1 MKELV
6 QYIKD
11 FYKQNS
17 NFPKLNIATTG
28 GGTYLVQSLFEEPG
42 ASSVVNNIE
51 IPYSQKAFQDSCDT
65 IIKQELKKASFKP
78 DKFQPC
84 TKYCSM
90 NAAFRLAYAQFLKDP
105 YNSEKHNQNLC
116 IGIACSLNNKVNA
129 TEQREGRVNTAH
141 VCIISNDQ
149 NTGYGIGF
157 DTIELDSNDT
167 RLTQDE
173 HIARTVLERIRNILD
188 SSRNTP
194 GSYRYSFISGHDNM
208 PIYETLLRLFNGDIT
223 TIYSGTF
230 NPFHK
235 AHKYIADYKVV
246 NDFDVYT
253 TGTILEIPY
262 FSVGKNEQEKIS
274 PTVSG
279 YNVIRTSAMYFIDKI
294 KIINAMLSITTNKL
308 YLKMGSDT
316 LNRIS
321 NEDLQTL
328 TNEYVDNIIVFMREG
343 LKMSA
348 VGEKV
353 DNCKCYSIFMMPE
366 DLKTISST
374 KIRNSDPIERFNQF
388 FIDNFDPFNEMSVRA
403 GRVNPIYIS
412 PFEKMGGK
420 VDPNDHRMPCNT
432 TEKDI

>member
-6 QYIKD
+6 QSIKD

-65 IIKQELKKASFKP
+65 IIKQEIKKSFNSN
-78 DKFQPC
+78 KFQPC

-90 NAAFRLAYAQFLKDP
+90 NAAFRLAYAQFLKD
-105 YNSEKHNQNLC
+105 YNSEEKNQNLC

-129 TEQREGRVNTAH
+129 ATQREGRVNTAH

-149 NTGYGIGF
+149 NTGYGIDF
-157 DTIELDSNDT
+157 NTIELNSNDT
-167 RLTQDE
+167 RLTQDK
-173 HIARTVLERIRNILD
+173 HIARIILEHIRNILD
-188 SSRNTP
+188 SARNTP
-194 GSYRYSFISGHDNM
+194 SSYRYSFISGHDNM

-235 AHKYIADYKVV
+235 AHKYIADYKV
-246 NDFDVYT
+246 NNNFDT
-253 TGTILEIPY
+253 LSTSTILEIPY
-262 FSVGKNEQEKIS
+262 ASVGKNEQEQIS
-274 PTVSG
+274 SSVSG

-294 KIINAMLSITTNKL
+294 KIIKALLSITTNKL
-308 YLKMGSDT
+308 HLKMGSDT

-343 LKMSA
+343 LKLSDIA
-348 VGEKV
+348 EKI
-353 DNCKCYSIFMMPE
+353 DNCKCYSIFVMPDE
-366 DLKTISST
+366 LKTISST
-374 KIRNSDPIERFNQF
+374 KIRNSEPIERFNQF
-388 FIDNFDPFNEMSVRA
+388 YIGAFKTM
-403 GRVNPIYIS
+403 GR
-412 PFEKMGGK
+412 K
-420 VDPNDHRMPCNT
+420 VDPNVLLCN
-432 TEKDI
+432 TEKDK

>member
-6 QYIKD
+6 QSIKD
-11 FYKQNS
+11 FYKQNC

-51 IPYSQKAFQDSCDT
+51 IPYSQKAFQDSCDA
-65 IIKQELKKASFKP
+65 IIKQELKLASFKL

-90 NAAFRLAYAQFLKDP
+90 NAAFRLAYAQFLKDC
-105 YNSEKHNQNLC
+105 NSEEQNQNLC
-116 IGIACSLNNKVNA
+116 IGIACSLNNKVDA
-129 TEQREGRVNTAH
+129 STQREGRVNVAH

-149 NTGYGIGF
+149 NTGYGIDF
-157 DTIELDSNDT
+157 DTIELDSKDT
-167 RLTQDE
+167 RLSQDK
-173 HIARTVLERIRNILD
+173 HIARIILERIKNILD

-194 GSYRYSFISGHDNM
+194 GSYRYSFIPGNANTT
-208 PIYETLLRLFNGDIT
+208 IYETLMKLFNGDIT

-246 NDFDVYT
+246 DSFDVNAT
-253 TGTILEIPY
+253 DTILEIPY
-262 FSVGKNEQEKIS
+262 ASVGKNEQEQIS
-274 PTVSG
+274 SSVNG
-279 YNVIRTSAMYFIDKI
+279 YSVIRTSAMYFIDKI
-294 KIINAMLSITTNKL
+294 KIIKAILSVTTNKL

-328 TNEYVDNIIVFMREG
+328 TNEYVDNIMIFMRDG

-348 VGEKV
+348 TAEKI
-353 DNCKCYSIFMMPE
+353 DNCKHYSIFMMPDE
-366 DLKTISST
+366 LKTISSS
-374 KIRNSDPIERFNQF
+374 KIRESKPIEIFKDI
-388 FIDNFDPFNEMSVRA
+388 FIDD
-403 GRVNPIYIS
+403 
-412 PFEKMGGK
+412 FENMGGIAE
-420 VDPNDHRMPCNT
+420 PNIVLFNT
-432 TEKDI
+432 

>member
-6 QYIKD
+6 QSIKD

-65 IIKQELKKASFKP
+65 IIKQEVKKFSGKP

-90 NAAFRLAYAQFLKDP
+90 NAAFRLAYAQFLKD
-105 YNSEKHNQNLC
+105 YNSEEQNQNLC

-149 NTGYGIGF
+149 NTGYGIDF

-167 RLTQDE
+167 RLAQDKY
-173 HIARTVLERIRNILD
+173 IARIVLAHIKNILD
-188 SSRNTP
+188 SSKNTP
-194 GSYRYSFISGHDNM
+194 VSYRYSFISGHDNM
-208 PIYETLLRLFNGDIT
+208 PVYETLLRLFYGDVT

-235 AHKYIADYKVV
+235 AHKYIADYKTV
-246 NDFDVYT
+246 NDFDVNT
-253 TGTILEIPY
+253 TTTLEIPY
-262 FSVGKNEQEKIS
+262 ASVGKNEQEQIS
-274 PTVSG
+274 PSVSG

-294 KIINAMLSITTNKL
+294 KIIKAMLSITTNKL

-353 DNCKCYSIFMMPE
+353 DNCKYYSIFMMPE

-374 KIRNSDPIERFNQF
+374 QIRESEPLPRFNQF
-388 FIDNFDPFNEMSVRA
+388 
-403 GRVNPIYIS
+403 YIS
-412 PFEKMGGK
+412 PFEKMGGSIIPDDYS
-420 VDPNDHRMPCNT
+420 VPCKT

>member
-17 NFPKLNIATTG
+17 HFPKLNIATTG

-51 IPYSQKAFQDSCDT
+51 IPYSQKAFQDNCDA
-65 IIKQELKKASFKP
+65 IIKQEIKKSFKL

-90 NAAFRLAYAQFLKDP
+90 NAAFRLAYAQFLKD
-105 YNSEKHNQNLC
+105 YNSEEQNQNLC
-116 IGIACSLNNKVNA
+116 IGIACSLNNKVDA
-129 TEQREGRVNTAH
+129 STQREGRVNVAH
-141 VCIISNDQ
+141 VCIISTDQ
-149 NTGYGIGF
+149 NTGYGIDF

-167 RLTQDE
+167 RLSQDK
-173 HIARTVLERIRNILD
+173 HIARIVLERIRNILD
-188 SSRNTP
+188 SSRNIP
-194 GSYRYSFISGHDNM
+194 GSYRYSFIPGNANM
-208 PIYETLLRLFNGDIT
+208 TIYETLMRLFNGDIT

-246 NDFDVYT
+246 DSSDVNAT
-253 TGTILEIPY
+253 DTILEIPY
-262 FSVGKNEQEKIS
+262 ASVGKNEQEQIS
-274 PTVSG
+274 SSVNG
-279 YNVIRTSAMYFIDKI
+279 YSVIRTSAMYFIDKI
-294 KIINAMLSITTNKL
+294 KIIKAILSVTTNKL

-321 NEDLQTL
+321 DEDLQTL
-328 TNEYVDNIIVFMREG
+328 TNEYVDNIMIFMRDG

-348 VGEKV
+348 ITEKI
-353 DNCKCYSIFMMPE
+353 DNCKHYSIFMMPDE
-366 DLKTISST
+366 LKTISST
-374 KIRNSDPIERFNQF
+374 KIRESEPIEIFKDI
-388 FIDNFDPFNEMSVRA
+388 FIDDFDDFKN
-403 GRVNPIYIS
+403 
-412 PFEKMGGK
+412 MGGIA
-420 VDPNDHRMPCNT
+420 DPNIVLFNT
-432 TEKDI
+432 

>member
-6 QYIKD
+6 QAIKD

-65 IIKQELKKASFKP
+65 IIKQELKKFSGKP

-90 NAAFRLAYAQFLKDP
+90 NAAFRLAYAQFLKD
-105 YNSEKHNQNLC
+105 YNSEEHNQNLC

-129 TEQREGRVNTAH
+129 TEQREGRANTAH
-141 VCIISNDQ
+141 ICIISNDQ
-149 NTGYGIGF
+149 NTGYGIVF
-157 DTIELDSNDT
+157 DTIELNSSDT
-167 RLTQDE
+167 RLAQDKY
-173 HIARTVLERIRNILD
+173 IARIVLAHIKDILD
-188 SSRNTP
+188 SSKNTP

-208 PIYETLLRLFNGDIT
+208 PIYETLLRLFYGDIT

-235 AHKYIADYKVV
+235 AHKYIADYKVADDFGV
-246 NDFDVYT
+246 NT
-253 TGTILEIPY
+253 TTTLEIPY
-262 FSVGKNEQEKIS
+262 FSVGKNEQKQIS
-274 PTVSG
+274 PSVSG

-294 KIINAMLSITTNKL
+294 KIIKAILSITTNKL

-348 VGEKV
+348 IAEKI
-353 DNCKCYSIFMMPE
+353 DNCKNYSIFVMPDE
-366 DLKTISST
+366 LKTISST
-374 KIRNSDPIERFNQF
+374 KIRESEPIERFNQF
-388 FIDNFDPFNEMSVRA
+388 YIDSFKN
-403 GRVNPIYIS
+403 
-412 PFEKMGGK
+412 FEKMGGK
-420 VDPNDHRMPCNT
+420 VTPNDYQVPCNT
-432 TEKDI
+432 EKDK

>member
-6 QYIKD
+6 QSIKD
-11 FYKQNS
+11 FYKQNY

-65 IIKQELKKASFKP
+65 IIKQEVKKFSGKS

-90 NAAFRLAYAQFLKDP
+90 NAAFRLAYAQFLKD
-105 YNSEKHNQNLC
+105 YNSEEQNQNLC
-116 IGIACSLNNKVNA
+116 IGIACSLNNKVDA
-129 TEQREGRVNTAH
+129 STQREGRVNVAH

-149 NTGYGIGF
+149 NTGCGIDF
-157 DTIELDSNDT
+157 HTIELDSNDT
-167 RLTQDE
+167 RLSQDK
-173 HIARTVLERIRNILD
+173 HIARIILERIRNILD

-194 GSYRYSFISGHDNM
+194 GSYRYSFIPGNANM
-208 PIYETLLRLFNGDIT
+208 TIYETLMRLFNGDIT

-246 NDFDVYT
+246 DSFDVNAT
-253 TGTILEIPY
+253 DTILEIPY
-262 FSVGKNEQEKIS
+262 ASVGKNEQEQIS
-274 PTVSG
+274 SSVSG
-279 YNVIRTSAMYFIDKI
+279 YSVIRTSAMYFIDKI
-294 KIINAMLSITTNKL
+294 KIIKAILSVTTNKL

-328 TNEYVDNIIVFMREG
+328 TNEYVDNIMVFMRDG

-348 VGEKV
+348 ITEKI
-353 DNCKCYSIFMMPE
+353 DNCKHYSIFMMPDE
-366 DLKTISST
+366 LKTISST
-374 KIRNSDPIERFNQF
+374 KIRESKPIEIIKDI
-388 FIDNFDPFNEMSVRA
+388 FIDD
-403 GRVNPIYIS
+403 
-412 PFEKMGGK
+412 FENMGGIA
-420 VDPNDHRMPCNT
+420 DPNIVLFNT
-432 TEKDI
+432 

>member
-6 QYIKD
+6 QSIKD

-65 IIKQELKKASFKP
+65 IIKQEVNKFSGKP
-78 DKFQPC
+78 DKFKPC

-90 NAAFRLAYAQFLKDP
+90 NAAFRLAYAQFLKD
-105 YNSEKHNQNLC
+105 YNSEEQNQNLC
-116 IGIACSLNNKVNA
+116 IGIACSLNNKVDA
-129 TEQREGRVNTAH
+129 STQREGRVNTAH

-149 NTGYGIGF
+149 NTGYGIDF

-167 RLTQDE
+167 RLTQDK
-173 HIARTVLERIRNILD
+173 HIARIVLERIRNILD

-194 GSYRYSFISGHDNM
+194 SSYRYSFISGNANM
-208 PIYETLLRLFNGDIT
+208 SIYETLMRLFNGEIT

-235 AHKYIADYKVV
+235 AHKYIADYKVA
-246 NDFDVYT
+246 DSFDVYT

-262 FSVGKNEQEKIS
+262 ASVGKNEQEQIS
-274 PTVSG
+274 PSVSG
-279 YNVIRTSAMYFIDKI
+279 YSVIRTSAMYFIDKI
-294 KIINAMLSITTNKL
+294 KIIKAILSVTTNKL

-328 TNEYVDNIIVFMREG
+328 TNEYVDNIMVFMREG

-348 VGEKV
+348 IAEKI
-353 DNCKCYSIFMMPE
+353 DNCKHYSIFMMPDE
-366 DLKTISST
+366 LKTISST
-374 KIRNSDPIERFNQF
+374 KIRESKPTKIFNDI
-388 FIDNFDPFNEMSVRA
+388 FIDDSDDFKNIGGIIDTNMVLFN
-403 GRVNPIYIS
+403 I
-412 PFEKMGGK
+412 
-420 VDPNDHRMPCNT
+420 
-432 TEKDI
+432 

>member
-6 QYIKD
+6 QSIKD

-65 IIKQELKKASFKP
+65 IIKQEIKKFSGKP

-90 NAAFRLAYAQFLKDP
+90 NAAFRLAYAQFLKD
-105 YNSEKHNQNLC
+105 YNSEEHSQNLC

-129 TEQREGRVNTAH
+129 IEQREGRVNTAH

-149 NTGYGIGF
+149 NTGYGIDF

-173 HIARTVLERIRNILD
+173 HIARTILERIRNILD

-223 TIYSGTF
+223 SIYSGTF

-235 AHKYIADYKVV
+235 AHKYIADYKV
-246 NDFDVYT
+246 NNNFDT
-253 TGTILEIPY
+253 LSTSTILEIPY
-262 FSVGKNEQEKIS
+262 ASVGKNEQEQIS
-274 PTVSG
+274 SSVSG

-294 KIINAMLSITTNKL
+294 KIIKAMLSITTNKL

-328 TNEYVDNIIVFMREG
+328 SNEYVDNIIVFMREG

-348 VGEKV
+348 IAEKI
-353 DNCKCYSIFMMPE
+353 DNCKCYSIFMMPDE
-366 DLKTISST
+366 LKTISST
-374 KIRNSDPIERFNQF
+374 KIRESEPIERFNQF
-388 FIDNFDPFNEMSVRA
+388 YIDSFKN
-403 GRVNPIYIS
+403 
-412 PFEKMGGK
+412 FEKMGGK
-420 VDPNDHRMPCNT
+420 VTPNDHRMPCNT